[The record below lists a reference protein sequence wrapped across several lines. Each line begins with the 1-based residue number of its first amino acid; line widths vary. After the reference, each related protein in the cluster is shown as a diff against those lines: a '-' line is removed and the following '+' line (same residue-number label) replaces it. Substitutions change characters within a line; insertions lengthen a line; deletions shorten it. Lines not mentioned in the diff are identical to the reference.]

1 MAKVNKK
8 IIAFGLGLALFFGVS
23 FATPAEA
30 GGASLY
36 LSPNSGTFDVGSTFD
51 VSIFVNTGDQNI
63 NAVRVELKF
72 DPKKLQIAN
81 PTTGKSF
88 ISIWIAPPSYSNSEG
103 ILTFQGG
110 TPSPGISTSSGLV
123 STITFRAIMPGDTKL
138 YFLNS
143 SQILLDDGYGTN
155 VLNSSGEGSYKIS
168 IPPPDGPKV
177 FSSTHFDLNKW
188 RKNNNPT
195 FSWEKEDEVTDF
207 SYGIDL
213 DSQGVPDNISEGGST
228 SISYSNLEDGTWYF
242 HIKAEKEN
250 VWGGTSHYV
259 ALIDSTPPASF
270 TIKVDPSEK
279 TSTAQPIISFLTTDS
294 LSGIDH
300 YEIKIV
306 DITAGR
312 ENRNDSFFVET
323 SSPYQLPRLEI
334 GKYMVVA
341 RAYDK
346 AGNWRDESV
355 KIEIVPEGTSVTGK
369 GVWTDG
375 SLFSWWPF
383 LLVILI
389 LVFIIFLLLLTLWKK
404 EKKQKMQLARRWR
417 EKEEGMLN
425 NIEKMRD
432 Q

>member
-1 MAKVNKK
+1 M
-8 IIAFGLGLALFFGVS
+8 
-23 FATPAEA
+23 
-30 GGASLY
+30 
-36 LSPNSGTFDVGSTFD
+36 
-51 VSIFVNTGDQNI
+51 
-63 NAVRVELKF
+63 
-72 DPKKLQIAN
+72 
-81 PTTGKSF
+81 
-88 ISIWIAPPSYSNSEG
+88 
-103 ILTFQGG
+103 
-110 TPSPGISTSSGLV
+110 
-123 STITFRAIMPGDTKL
+123 
-138 YFLNS
+138 
-143 SQILLDDGYGTN
+143 
-155 VLNSSGEGSYKIS
+155 
-168 IPPPDGPKV
+168 
-177 FSSTHFDLNKW
+177 
-188 RKNNNPT
+188 
-195 FSWEKEDEVTDF
+195 EKEQQPDLFLGKGDGVTDF

-213 DSQGVPDNISEGGST
+213 DSQGVPDNISEGGNT

-242 HIKAEKEN
+242 HVKAEKEN
-250 VWGGTSHYV
+250 VWGGASHYV

-270 TIKVDPSEK
+270 SIKVDPSEK

-300 YEIKIV
+300 YEIKTV

-312 ENRNDSFFVET
+312 ENKNDSFFVET

-383 LLVILI
+383 LLAILI
-389 LVFIIFLLLLTLWKK
+389 LVIIIFLLLVILWKK
-404 EKKQKMQLARRWR
+404 EKKQKTQLARRWR